1 LIHIL
6 VLGSEGFIGRHV
18 VIAALQQDY
27 QVYGVD
33 LADIKPVAYKYEKL
47 SLLST
52 DIDFFLSA
60 HKFDMIINCSGCGNV
75 VFSMQNPLTDF
86 DLNTRS
92 VVFILE
98 AVRKYQPAASYVHV
112 SSAAVYGNPHTL
124 PVSEEAPLQP
134 VSPYGYHKWMSE
146 IVCREYAA
154 LYGMRISIAR
164 PFSVYG
170 PGLQK
175 QLLWDLFQ
183 KANLQQEIFLW
194 GTGEETRDFIFVEDA
209 AKALLRIGSV
219 DAGTSTIYNLAY
231 GQSVTIRDA
240 ANILMESLGW
250 NRTIHFNRE
259 VKEGDPQF
267 WEADISAIKA
277 IGSEPSVPLVEGFKL
292 TAAWLLSL
300 NLGQ

>member
-1 LIHIL
+1 MKHIL

-18 VIAALQQDY
+18 VTAAIQQGHH
-27 QVYGVD
+27 VYGVD
-33 LADIKPVAYKYEKL
+33 IADKMPAAYNYEKL
-47 SLLST
+47 SLLSA
-52 DIDFFLSA
+52 DIDLFLSA
-60 HKFDMIINCSGCGNV
+60 HPFDIIINCAGSGNV
-75 VFSMQNPLTDF
+75 GFSVQHPLTDF

-98 AVRKYQPAASYVHV
+98 AVRKHQPAATYVHV

-124 PVSEEAPLQP
+124 PVTETAQLQP

-146 IVCREYAA
+146 MVCREYAA
-154 LYGMRISIAR
+154 LYGLRSAIAR

-183 KANLQQEIFLW
+183 KASRQQEIVLW

-209 AKALLRIGSV
+209 ANALLRMGTLET
-219 DAGTSTIYNLAY
+219 GTSTVYNLAY
-231 GQSVTIRDA
+231 GQPVTVRHA
-240 ANILMESLGW
+240 AGLLMESLGW
-250 NRTIHFNRE
+250 NRTIHFNGE
-259 VKEGDPQF
+259 VKEGDPRF
-267 WEADISAIKA
+267 WQADISAIRA
-277 IGSEPSVPLVEGFKL
+277 IGFEPSVSLVEGFKL

-300 NLGQ
+300 KESQ